1 MIEDDKSYH
10 SDDAV
15 SIHTASIP
23 EFDEPAQGIEEQ
35 ENKFYERLRKCR
47 LDRERLKVVDDLLQE
62 NDTQLDMIQAKVSRL
77 SVGSSLNISP
87 PPMLNF
93 DLLSFS

>member
-1 MIEDDKSYH
+1 MIEEDKSYH

-23 EFDEPAQGIEEQ
+23 ENDEPAQGIEEK
-35 ENKFYERLRKCR
+35 ENKFYERLRECR
-47 LDRERLKVVDDLLQE
+47 LDRERLKVVDDILQE

-77 SVGSSLNISP
+77 TVWEQLDIS
-87 PPMLNF
+87 PMLNV

>member
-23 EFDEPAQGIEEQ
+23 ENDESAQGVEEK
-35 ENKFYERLRKCR
+35 ENTFYERLRKCR
-47 LDRERLKVVDDLLQE
+47 LDRERLKVVDD
-62 NDTQLDMIQAKVSRL
+62 I
-77 SVGSSLNISP
+77 
-87 PPMLNF
+87 
-93 DLLSFS
+93 